1 MSNTLK
7 RKFIMKNQLIVA
19 SLLTLASVGSA
30 FAGPADFN
38 LQNRT
43 PFQGTLTREQVKA
56 ELAAAVRDGTL
67 PQVGE
72 SYDYTAKALVVAAP
86 RNRAD
91 VRAEARQA
99 ARSHTSQE
107 LM

>member
-1 MSNTLK
+1 
-7 RKFIMKNQLIVA
+7 MKNQLIVA

-30 FAGPADFN
+30 FAGAGDFN

-43 PFQGTLTREQVKA
+43 PFQGSLTREQVTA
-56 ELAAAVRDGTL
+56 EMVAAVRDGTM

-72 SYDYTAKALVVAAP
+72 GYDYRARTLASSPA
-86 RNRAD
+86 RSRAD

>member
-1 MSNTLK
+1 
-7 RKFIMKNQLIVA
+7 MKNQLIVA

-43 PFQGTLTREQVKA
+43 PFQGTLTRAQVQA
-56 ELAAAVRDGTL
+56 ELTAAVRDGSL

-72 SYDYTAKALVVAAP
+72 NYDYTARSLATAAT
-86 RNRAD
+86 RSRAD

-99 ARSHTSQE
+99 ARKHTSQE
-107 LM
+107 MM